1 MCVCVVSYV
10 FPKSNDSPVVK
21 STVSAQILFSNINL
35 QWKDPGIL
43 GEVVDSRTASG
54 KIKAFLEHLVMTE
67 NSEMLKRDGSGQKG
81 IWTNGKEHPRVK
93 GGTIGGAK

>member
-1 MCVCVVSYV
+1 MYAVSYV

-54 KIKAFLEHLVMTE
+54 KIQ
-67 NSEMLKRDGSGQKG
+67 GISGTSCDDRKQ
-81 IWTNGKEHPRVK
+81 
-93 GGTIGGAK
+93 